1 MIILVITSNVHKC
14 PLVELTDNYIA
25 QVLSGDGRRKVQ
37 VKFTKGLKK
46 GARKEI
52 IADLGKTVEEMNK
65 QTIGNICL
73 KINAKTPSATMFGPT
88 GGSDIKT

>member
-25 QVLSGDGRRKVQ
+25 Q
-37 VKFTKGLKK
+37 
-46 GARKEI
+46 
-52 IADLGKTVEEMNK
+52 
-65 QTIGNICL
+65 ICL

-88 GGSDIKT
+88 GGSDIKTRYPYQQAGSFRKVGRTLTENDGVSHRNYITTVELGNGSRVPGTI